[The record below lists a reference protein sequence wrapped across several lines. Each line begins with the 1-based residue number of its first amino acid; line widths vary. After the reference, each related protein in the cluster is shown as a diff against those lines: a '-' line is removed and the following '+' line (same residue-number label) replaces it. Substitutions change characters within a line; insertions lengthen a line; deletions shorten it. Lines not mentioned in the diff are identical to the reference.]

1 MKEIKDRLRKAIQV
15 SGLSIKEV
23 SKRSQIPYATLQ
35 KYLSGAYRPN
45 VTNLERLAQALQVNV
60 EWLLTGKGVPREEGG
75 EYAYV
80 ARVDAAVGAG
90 QAYELV
96 TEEVKGLYAFRRD
109 WLARKGN
116 PENMRL
122 VTVYGDSM
130 SPTLEDGDI
139 VLVDLSRRR
148 IVPGG
153 IYAIRIED
161 GLMVKR
167 LHPLPGGRIRII
179 SDNPSY
185 APIEVDPGREDFE
198 VIGKVLWAGRDLER

>member
-1 MKEIKDRLRKAIQV
+1 MEEIKDRLRKAIV
-15 SGLSIKEV
+15 ASGLSIKEV
-23 SKRSQIPYATLQ
+23 SEKSQIPYATLQ
-35 KYLSGAYRPN
+35 KYLSGTYKPH
-45 VTNLERLAQALQVNV
+45 VKNLQRLVRVLQIDI
-60 EWLLTGKGVPREEGG
+60 EWLLTGKGTPKKGED